1 MSGPRV
7 AEAQRWLPP
16 MGDKAKINVD
26 GAVARHGHCGV
37 AAAVCRDSTGL
48 YLGSSLVVYAGII
61 DLTSLEE
68 FACREA
74 LALAEDLGIQMMH
87 VASDCEE
94 VVKDIKQ
101 GSGGYHGAIIQ
112 EIIAR
117 KNDMISCTFTHERR
131 VFNFEVHNLA
141 KFGCNLG
148 VGRHIWLGSPHD
160 QNIVPLIIEQ

>member
-1 MSGPRV
+1 MAIV
-7 AEAQRWLPP
+7 EWQQQ
-16 MGDKAKINVD
+16 
-26 GAVARHGHCGV
+26 
-37 AAAVCRDSTGL
+37 
-48 YLGSSLVVYAGII
+48 YAGIAPGFTWALLLLCMQVYII
-61 DLTSLEE
+61 DPTLLEA

-131 VFNFEVHNLA
+131 VFNFEAHNLA

-148 VGRHIWLGSPHD
+148 VGRHVWLGSPHD